1 MIKGAVAAGAP
12 RASSRW
18 DRRRIYAA
26 LVFIPLFYV
35 LVRYLPS
42 IALFGLV
49 VGASWLALIEL
60 YRLHFHSKPATV
72 EITIGAAMTMIVL
85 SHLQWPEALPLHP
98 LFVFIVA
105 ATLLLYLLSKQDLSR
120 SLVDVSVLIFGTLYI
135 GFTLGH
141 LLLTRALPDG
151 IFLVFFV
158 VLVTW
163 AGDTGAYYAGM
174 IMGRT
179 PLAPRISPNKT
190 VEGLFGGILLAIA
203 MALIARAWFIPSLTV
218 VDAVVL
224 GFVLTLAGLIGD
236 LSESMFKRG
245 AGVKDSG
252 GLIPGHGGMLDRLD
266 SLLLTAPTYY
276 YYVTLV
282 KGS

>member
-1 MIKGAVAAGAP
+1 VADVAP
-12 RASSRW
+12 SSRW

-26 LVFIPLFYV
+26 LVFIPLFYM
-35 LVRYLPS
+35 LVRYLPP
-42 IALFGLV
+42 IAFFGLV
-49 VGASWLALIEL
+49 VGASWLALVEL
-60 YRLHFHSKPATV
+60 YGLHFRSRPATLAIATGV
-72 EITIGAAMTMIVL
+72 VMTTFVL
-85 SHLQWPEALPLHP
+85 SHLQWHGALPLGP
-98 LFVFIVA
+98 LLLFVMTAI
-105 ATLLLYLLSKQDLSR
+105 LLFYLVSKQDLSR

-151 IFLVFFV
+151 IFLIFFV

-174 IMGRT
+174 SMGRT
-179 PLAPRISPNKT
+179 PLAPSISPNKT
-190 VEGLFGGILLAIA
+190 VEGLLGGCLLAVMI
-203 MALIARAWFIPSLTV
+203 ALIARAWFIPSFTILDAVMLGLVLTV
-218 VDAVVL
+218 V
-224 GFVLTLAGLIGD
+224 GLIGD
-236 LSESMFKRG
+236 LSESMFKRS

-252 GLIPGHGGMLDRLD
+252 GLIPGHGGVLDRLD

-282 KGS
+282 KG

>member
-1 MIKGAVAAGAP
+1 MAADVP
-12 RASSRW
+12 PSSRW
-18 DRRRIYAA
+18 DRRRLYAA

-35 LVRYLPS
+35 LVRYLPP
-42 IALFGLV
+42 IAFFGLV
-49 VGASWLALIEL
+49 IGASWLALVEL
-60 YRLHFHSKPATV
+60 YRMHFHSKPATV
-72 EITIGAAMTMIVL
+72 EIATGVAMTTFL
-85 SHLQWPEALPLHP
+85 LGHLQWPDALPLHP
-98 LFVFIVA
+98 VLMFIM
-105 ATLLLYLLSKQDLSR
+105 TTILLLYLVSKRDLSR

-141 LLLTRALPDG
+141 LILTRALPDG
-151 IFLVFFV
+151 ILLVFFV

-174 IMGRT
+174 SMGRT

-190 VEGLFGGILLAIA
+190 VEGLLGGCLLAVVT
-203 MALIARAWFIPSLTV
+203 ALIARAWFIPSFTIL
-218 VDAVVL
+218 DAVVL
-224 GFVLTLAGLIGD
+224 GVVLTVVGLIGD

-282 KGS
+282 KG

>member
-1 MIKGAVAAGAP
+1 MTRDAVAADVSRP
-12 RASSRW
+12 SRW
-18 DRRRIYAA
+18 DSRRLYAA

-35 LVRYLPS
+35 LVRYLPP
-42 IALFGLV
+42 IALFSLV

-60 YRLHFHSKPATV
+60 YRMHFHSKPATV
-72 EITIGAAMTMIVL
+72 EMAIGVVMTTVVL
-85 SHLQWPEALPLHP
+85 SHLQWPDALPLRLVF
-98 LFVFIVA
+98 LFIMA
-105 ATLLLYLLSKQDLSR
+105 TTLLLYLVSKRDLSR
-120 SLVDVSVLIFGTLYI
+120 SLVDVSVLVFGTLYI
-135 GFTLGH
+135 GFMLGH

-151 IFLVFFV
+151 VFLVFFV

-163 AGDTGAYYAGM
+163 AGDTGAYYAGVS
-174 IMGRT
+174 MGRT

-190 VEGLFGGILLAIA
+190 IEGLLGGCLLAVV
-203 MALIARAWFIPSLTV
+203 MALIAHAWFIPSLTI

-224 GFVLTLAGLIGD
+224 GLVLTVVGLIGD

-282 KGS
+282 KG